1 MILRVYAC
9 LLSSC
14 VSAPRER
21 KKEKKSPGKEVSTN
35 FRGKQDASL
44 LGAARRMAENGEE
57 PGDLDFES
65 SRTKLQRARA
75 ELEEAR
81 AVQKL
86 EADNRTGKA
95 HTKLE
100 EARAELA
107 EARAAAKLEAV
118 TRAENHQIKL
128 EEARRAQH
136 LQIELEEA
144 RAKLEQRVQAE
155 LEKARA
161 ARIEEQRVQAEL
173 EKARAAWLGAK
184 QKNPK
189 LVAAEDRR
197 AQRGARL
204 AAHASREW
212 TGVLED
218 VPESPPRKG
227 TGQLADEQPENH
239 ADSAFPEPARL
250 RVPSPPAVLFKQN
263 PSTFEAVPSIPA
275 ALAAKA
281 QTAIERKVE
290 ISPYSAAAVFSED
303 SPHSIT
309 ADFFTPTRTP
319 AMAKKE
325 VVTAHT
331 IAFIDG
337 EQSMLE
343 RFETFLKSSERAE
356 EVVVVGQEVVV
367 YESPK
372 SEEDACIDEEQSM
385 CVRLESFLAA
395 VMEQNGFIGSSYS
408 PYVEGPGLEKRTRCG
423 CI

>member
-1 MILRVYAC
+1 MNFQGGFFFQRELSAERGNLRFW
-9 LLSSC
+9 
-14 VSAPRER
+14 
-21 KKEKKSPGKEVSTN
+21 TN
-35 FRGKQDASL
+35 FRATL
-44 LGAARRMAENGEE
+44 LPGCAARRMAENGEE

-65 SRTKLQRARA
+65 SQTKLQRARA

-86 EADNRTGKA
+86 EAENRTGKA

-118 TRAENHQIKL
+118 TRAENHQLKL

-173 EKARAAWLGAK
+173 EKARVARLEAK

-189 LVAAEDRR
+189 LVVAEDRR

-227 TGQLADEQPENH
+227 TGQLADEQPDKH

-275 ALAAKA
+275 ALAAKV
-281 QTAIERKVE
+281 QTANLERPVE

-303 SPHSIT
+303 SPQSIT

-325 VVTAHT
+325 VVTANT

-367 YESPK
+367 YESPT
-372 SEEDACIDEEQSM
+372 SEEDVCIDEEQSM
-385 CVRLESFLAA
+385 CVRLESFLST
-395 VMEQNGFIGSSYS
+395 VMEQNGFTGTSYS
-408 PYVEGPGLEKRTRCG
+408 PYVEGPDLEKRTRCG

>member
-1 MILRVYAC
+1 MNFQGGFFFQRELSAERGNLRFW
-9 LLSSC
+9 
-14 VSAPRER
+14 
-21 KKEKKSPGKEVSTN
+21 TN
-35 FRGKQDASL
+35 FRATL
-44 LGAARRMAENGEE
+44 LPGCAARRMAENGEE

-65 SRTKLQRARA
+65 SQTKLQRARA

-86 EADNRTGKA
+86 EAENRTGKA

-118 TRAENHQIKL
+118 TRAENHQLKL

-173 EKARAAWLGAK
+173 EKARVARLEAK

-189 LVAAEDRR
+189 LVVAEDRR

-227 TGQLADEQPENH
+227 TNGQLADEQPDNH
-239 ADSAFPEPARL
+239 RAFPEPARL
-250 RVPSPPAVLFKQN
+250 PVPTPQAVLFKQN
-263 PSTFEAVPSIPA
+263 PSSFEAVPSIRENSPVEV
-275 ALAAKA
+275 
-281 QTAIERKVE
+281 QTANLERKVE
-290 ISPYSAAAVFSED
+290 NSPYSAAAVFSEE
-303 SPHSIT
+303 SPQSIT

-319 AMAKKE
+319 AKAKTE
-325 VVTAHT
+325 VVTAST
-331 IAFIDG
+331 VAFIDG

-343 RFETFLKSSERAE
+343 RFETFLNSSGRAE

-367 YESPK
+367 YKAPK
-372 SEEDACIDEEQSM
+372 AEEIACIEEEDQSM
-385 CVRLESFLAA
+385 CVRLESFLTT
-395 VMEQNGFIGSSYS
+395 MLEQNGFSSYS
-408 PYVEGPGLEKRTRCG
+408 PYVEGGAAVEKRTRCG